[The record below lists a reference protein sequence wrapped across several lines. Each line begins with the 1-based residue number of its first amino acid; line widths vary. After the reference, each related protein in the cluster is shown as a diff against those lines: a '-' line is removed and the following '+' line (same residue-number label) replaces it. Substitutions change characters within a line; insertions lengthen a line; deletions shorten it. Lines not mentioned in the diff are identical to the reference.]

1 MLFSSITKNEKY
13 ESLKRNKFFSFF
25 CNKTDIILLL
35 FFGWL
40 LSRGQNATTGEPI
53 GLTLWLLLL
62 VVVYV
67 VIVLPLLLVR
77 WLAWGKKRYL
87 KSVKAHVYPYLMR
100 AQELQEILNT
110 TTDPEEFESG
120 FEEIQTVLLEM
131 IKYEKDKIYSVAL
144 PSTDYRRLLE
154 NEWKTRELLKKR
166 ILIAQNDYDHM
177 DGHVFESFC
186 ASLLERN
193 GFSDVTV
200 TPGSGDQGIDI
211 LAQKDNI
218 RYGIQCKCYTSDVG
232 NDAVQQAY
240 SGISYYNCNIAV
252 VMTNRYFTKSAK
264 ELAERTNVFLWDRDT
279 LDDFIVSAK

>member
-67 VIVLPLLLVR
+67 VIVLPLLFVR
-77 WLAWGKKRYL
+77 WLAWGKKCYL
-87 KSVKAHVYPYLMR
+87 KNVKAHVYPYLMR

-120 FEEIQTVLLEM
+120 FKEIQTVLLEM

-218 RYGIQCKCYTSDVG
+218 RYGIQCKCYASNVG
-232 NDAVQQAY
+232 NDAVQQVY
-240 SGISYYNCNIAV
+240 SGISYYNCNVAV
-252 VMTNRYFTKSAK
+252 VMTNHYFTKSAK

-279 LDDFIVSAK
+279 LDDFIASAK